1 MAITSD
7 IEDKLDS
14 ATTLLEKVKVLLNE
28 AHEPEVMYNKLP
40 DQEETIE
47 DIALIQCF
55 YGTDIARIRATT
67 QAMEFNLQMTAKPST
82 WVFVE
87 CQKKKS
93 EAAFQWLKRY
103 GVKYVFV
110 QMKPENEGI
119 MLKNPLWNI
128 GVENCTESKLCF
140 VDSDVVMCN
149 SDWIKKAASEFD
161 SYDVLSLAS
170 HQYCQASDDCKLY
183 ETIGYKWVSTGKVD
197 KGHVGFT
204 LGLTRKMFNLIGGL
218 DPAIILDD
226 IHTYHKIMGD
236 EAFKSFEKWYKP
248 FDLPS
253 DRKLGYNVELGYAD
267 NIACH
272 VWHGDAP
279 SKYDDLTKLMVASGV
294 KSMSDMFDYSRDD
307 ELPAW
312 KTHTAKGMALSKAI
326 LKYYEHV
333 KKNEL
338 VVDKQPDFDIVGE
351 YRYEMKRLLGEP
363 DEKHPLFICTVVKD
377 RFGLKLEDFTK
388 FRNMVE
394 DKFMGAKVQPVVLF
408 FTDCKKYDFKD
419 EGFNV
424 VPIKNYNPE
433 DEFSQCLR
441 KDLKYPKGVVVYY
454 IPFDLNDFNS
464 EVFIPDGRV
473 DFPNG
478 SVVISKVK

>member
-1 MAITSD
+1 MEQFTPD
-7 IEDKLDS
+7 IQKKIEE

-28 AHEPEVMYNKLP
+28 ANEPEVMYNKLP
-40 DQEETIE
+40 DPEETIE

-67 QAMEFNLQMTAKPST
+67 QALEFNLQMTAKPST

-87 CQKKKS
+87 CQRRKS
-93 EAAFQWLKRY
+93 ECAFQWLRRY

-119 MLKNPLWNI
+119 MLKHPLWNI
-128 GVENCTESKLCF
+128 GVANCTESKLCF

-183 ETIGYKWVSTGKVD
+183 ETIGYRWVSTGKVD

-204 LGLTRKMFNLIGGL
+204 LGLTRKMFNLIGGHL

-226 IHTYHKIMGD
+226 IHAYHKILGD

-248 FDLPS
+248 FDLQP
-253 DRKLGYNVELGYAD
+253 DRKFGYNVELGYVD

-294 KSMSDMFDYSRDD
+294 KSMSDIFDYSRGDI
-307 ELPAW
+307 LPAW
-312 KTHTAKGMALSKAI
+312 KTNTAKGMALSKTI
-326 LKYYEHV
+326 LKYYEHM
-333 KKNEL
+333 KNNEL
-338 VVDKQPDFDIVGE
+338 VEDKQPDFDLVGE
-351 YRYEMKRLLGEP
+351 YRSEMKRLLGEP

-388 FRNMVE
+388 FRNLVE
-394 DKFMGAKVQPVVLF
+394 DKFMGAKVHPVVLF

-441 KDLKYPKGVVVYY
+441 KDLKYPKNVVIYY
-454 IPFDLNDFNS
+454 IPFGLTDFCS
-464 EVFIPDGRV
+464 DIWIPDERIENS
-473 DFPNG
+473 DET
-478 SVVISKVK
+478 VIMSK

>member
-7 IEDKLDS
+7 IENKLNS
-14 ATTLLEKVKVLLNE
+14 AITLLEKVNILLND
-28 AHEPEVMYNKLP
+28 AQEPEVMYNKLP
-40 DQEETIE
+40 DPEETIE

-67 QAMEFNLQMTAKPST
+67 QALEFNLQMTAKPST

-87 CQKKKS
+87 CQRKKS
-93 EAAFQWLKRY
+93 DCAFQWLKRY

-119 MLKNPLWNI
+119 MLKHPLWNI
-128 GVENCTESKLCF
+128 GVANCTESKMCF

-149 SDWIKKAASEFD
+149 SDWIKKAAPEFD

-170 HQYCQASDDCKLY
+170 HQYCQADENCKLF

-204 LGLTRKMFNLIGGL
+204 LGLTRKTFNLIGGL
-218 DPAIILDD
+218 DPAVILVD
-226 IHTYHKIMGD
+226 IHVYHKILGD
-236 EAFKSFEKWYKP
+236 DAFKSFEKWYKP
-248 FDLPS
+248 FDLPA
-253 DRKLGYNVELGYAD
+253 DRKFGYNVELGYAD
-267 NIACH
+267 NISCH
-272 VWHGDAP
+272 VFHGDAP

-294 KSMSDMFDYSRDD
+294 KSMSDIFDYSRGD

-312 KTHTAKGMALSKAI
+312 KTNTAKGMALRNTI

-338 VVDKQPDFDIVGE
+338 AEDKQPDFDLVGE
-351 YRYEMKRLLGEP
+351 YRSEMKRLLGEP
-363 DEKHPLFICTVVKD
+363 DEKHPLFVCTVVKD

-388 FRNMVE
+388 FSDMVE
-394 DKFMGAKVQPVVLF
+394 DKFIGAKVQPVVLF

-433 DEFSQCLR
+433 DEFAQCLR
-441 KDLKYPKGVVVYY
+441 KDLKYPKNVVIYY
-454 IPFDLNDFNS
+454 IPFRLEGFRSDIW
-464 EVFIPDGRV
+464 IPDGRI
-473 DFPNG
+473 DNSDG
-478 SVVISKVK
+478 TVIMSK